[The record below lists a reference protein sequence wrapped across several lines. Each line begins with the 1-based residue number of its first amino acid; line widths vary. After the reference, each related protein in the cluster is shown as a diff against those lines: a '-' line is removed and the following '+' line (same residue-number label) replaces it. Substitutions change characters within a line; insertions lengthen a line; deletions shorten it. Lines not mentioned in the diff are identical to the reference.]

1 MRRATVAGIVSL
13 GVVCHAGRR
22 AAASSVEEFPD
33 NGSEQEGRGGAWVA
47 RASDPLAAFY
57 NPAGLAGQ
65 PTRVSVQSNFSRQ
78 HTCFTRVK
86 AAGDPTV
93 DGVAVAGA
101 YPQVCNDAGFFPDPQ
116 VGFTW
121 HVTDRL
127 GLGLLLLS
135 PSAVGNVTWPSFVG
149 GAPAPQR
156 YLLIKS
162 NVIFLTPT
170 IAAGWEVVDR
180 LRIGGSFQFGTAP
193 TLDFINAAVG
203 LQKSFNYVPSN
214 NDVRTELTAHDSF
227 VPGFTLGTMWS
238 PVDELDVAAWYKWS
252 APVDAKGDAQT
263 VYPYFRPSVAMG
275 DMTGLTYGDTSIPN
289 CNNPMNPP
297 NTCGSGNNASVRVPI
312 PMEAKLG
319 VRYHLAAG
327 GTVDEHLRDP
337 IAQDL
342 FDVELDFTWA
352 NNSAF
357 DNVQVRFPAKDSFG
371 DGLLP
376 ANPAIPGQIPANADV
391 RHHLRDVF
399 GARLGGDFNAIP
411 DMLAFRAGGFFE
423 TKAADSVYQNI
434 DFDAAERF
442 GVAAGATYRLKI
454 GSTAFDFMAAYG
466 HVFFGTLNNTDPSGA
481 GLPASAGTACNP
493 SAPQGAPPSTLC
505 PNGNQKYRTNYPV
518 NLGTI
523 TSSINVINI
532 GVSFRF

>member
-1 MRRATVAGIVSL
+1 MRRAPVAGIISL
-13 GVVCHAGRR
+13 GICLYGRP

-65 PTRVSVQSNFSRQ
+65 PTRVTVQGNLSMQ

-86 AAGDPTV
+86 AAGDPTL
-93 DGVAVAGA
+93 DGVTGA
-101 YPQVCNDAGFFPDPQ
+101 YPQVCNDPGFFPDPQ

-121 HVTDRL
+121 HATDRL
-127 GLGLLLLS
+127 GLGLLLLGA
-135 PSAVGNVTWPSFVG
+135 SAVGNVSWPSFVG
-149 GAPAPQR
+149 TTPAPQR
-156 YLLIKS
+156 YLLLKY
-162 NVIFLTPT
+162 NVVFLTPT

-180 LRIGGSFQFGTAP
+180 LRVGASFQFGTAP

-203 LQKSFNYVPSN
+203 LNGATTYIASS
-214 NDVRTELTAHDSF
+214 NDVRTELTAQDLF
-227 VPGFTLGTMWS
+227 IPGFTLGAMWS
-238 PVDELDVAAWYKWS
+238 PIDNLDVAAWYKWS
-252 APVDAKGDAQT
+252 GPVDAKGDVQT
-263 VYPYFRPSVAMG
+263 VYPYFQPSVAMG
-275 DMTGLTYGDTSIPN
+275 NMGGLTYGDTSIAS
-289 CNNPMNPP
+289 CNNPMGPP
-297 NTCGSGNNASVRVPI
+297 NACGSGGNASVRVPV

-319 VRYHLAAG
+319 VRYHLGAG
-327 GTVDEHLRDP
+327 GAVDEHVRDP
-337 IAQDL
+337 MAQDL

-352 NNSAF
+352 NDSAF
-357 DNVQVRFPAKDSFG
+357 DNLQVRFPARDAYG
-371 DGLLP
+371 DGALP
-376 ANPAIPGQIPANADV
+376 ANPAITGGFIPANADV
-391 RHHLRDVF
+391 RHHFRDVF

-423 TKAADSVYQNI
+423 TQAADSVYQNI
-434 DFDAAERF
+434 DFDAAQRF
-442 GVAAGATYRLKI
+442 GVAAGATYRLKV
-454 GSTAFDFMAAYG
+454 GTTQAFDFMAAYG
-466 HVFFGTLNNTDPSGA
+466 HVFFGTLNNADPGA
-481 GLPASAGTACNP
+481 GGLPATAGTACNP

-523 TSSINVINI
+523 SSAINVINV